1 MASGCPPVR
10 FVARMENMDKKAMGG
25 QKDHEEG
32 VQASLN
38 WPPWILDPTLGP
50 LSTALCG
57 P

>member
-1 MASGCPPVR
+1 
-10 FVARMENMDKKAMGG
+10 MDKKVMGS

-50 LSTALCG
+50 LSIALCG
-57 P
+57 L